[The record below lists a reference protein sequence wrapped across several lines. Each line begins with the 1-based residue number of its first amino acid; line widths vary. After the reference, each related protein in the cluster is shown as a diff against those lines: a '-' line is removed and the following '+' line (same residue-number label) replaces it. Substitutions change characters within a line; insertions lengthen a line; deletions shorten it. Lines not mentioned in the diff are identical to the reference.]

1 MRTNF
6 IREQKLRVEPKSY
19 GFSLVELLA
28 VITIMAILLAYSAP
42 SMLSAINGARLSQAG
57 EEIQGYLSEAQ
68 ERSVALGRPV
78 EVRLYRIPLNDGDP
92 SEPAGGYFRGL
103 MMLEYYQAG
112 EPDPRG
118 GMSPALA
125 TALAVAN
132 RPMMVMPSGI
142 VASED
147 SSLSTLT
154 TAGSLQGATATD
166 VPTIVKTQTG
176 YEDFEFDGTPNYASF
191 VIFPDGTN
199 LPSGGGSKWFI
210 TLLES
215 NSFTSPVSDL
225 KNFYTI
231 QIDPTTA
238 RVTAF
243 RP

>member
-1 MRTNF
+1 MRTNSD
-6 IREQKLRVEPKSY
+6 REPKLRDKQY
-19 GFSLVELLA
+19 NDGFSLVELLA
-28 VITIMAILLAYSAP
+28 VISIMAILLAYSAP

-57 EEIQGYLSEAQ
+57 EEIQGFLSEAQ
-68 ERSVALGRPV
+68 ERSAALGRPV
-78 EVRLYRIPLNDGDP
+78 EVRLYRIPSNDGDP
-92 SEPAGGYFRGL
+92 NEPTDGYFRGL
-103 MMLEYYQAG
+103 LMLEYYQAG

-118 GMSPALA
+118 GTSPALV

-147 SSLSTLT
+147 TNLSTLT
-154 TAGSLQGATATD
+154 TDGSLQGAAATS
-166 VPTIVKTQTG
+166 VPTIVKTPTG
-176 YEDFEFDGTPNYASF
+176 YEDFEFKDTANYASF

-199 LPSGGGSKWFI
+199 LSTGAGSKWFI
-210 TLLES
+210 TMLEA
-215 NSFTSPVSDL
+215 NSFTTPAPEL